1 MTQTHRPRALR
12 TLAAM
17 LLPTLLFTGTALAQ
31 DVASTKPVERIAA
44 VVNED
49 VILRSELDRAVANI
63 QAQYAGQA
71 NQLPPLDVLQRQVLE
86 RLVLL
91 RLQIARA
98 TDAGITATDEDLERA
113 VQGVAQQN
121 GMSVDQLRE
130 RLAQDGMSF
139 AEFRN
144 SLRDEIVTQKLRQS
158 FAQGRINVSE
168 GEVDAAMANASAT
181 ASQQFHLAHILV
193 GTPDGAS
200 PEQIATAQKKI
211 EGVKGLI
218 DRGEMTFAAAAVRY
232 SDSPNAL
239 ESGDLGWR
247 GLNEIPP
254 SFAAAIQQ
262 MSPGQVI
269 GPIRGPSGFQLLQLV
284 DTRTQ
289 AAGSGEKVTQFSA
302 RQILIKVDDKTSD
315 AAAKAKADTLAAR
328 LAGGADFTKL
338 AGEESDD
345 ATTRRRGGDLGW
357 FGADTY
363 GTAFGMQVAALAD
376 GQASAPFKTDA
387 GWVIVQRSGTRE
399 IDAGDQNM
407 RAQVRET
414 IGRRKL
420 EEEWNRF
427 LREMRGEAFVDVRD
441 EQGKSTLPELQETQ
455 KEKHKA
461 TPTREQQDASAS
473 GTFMQGS
480 NIP

>member
-31 DVASTKPVERIAA
+31 DVAPTQPVERIAA

-121 GMSVDQLRE
+121 SMSVDQLRE

-139 AEFRN
+139 PEFRN

-302 RQILIKVDDKTSD
+302 RQILVKVDDKTDD
-315 AAAKAKADTLAAR
+315 AAAKAKIDTLAAR
-328 LAGGADFTKL
+328 LAGGADFAKL
-338 AGEESDD
+338 AGEDSDD
-345 ATTRRRGGDLGW
+345 ATTRRRALLRQPQRTGRRRPRLAQPERDPAGVRRRHPADAERPDDRPEPRPQRLPAAAAGGDTHP
-357 FGADTY
+357 D
-363 GTAFGMQVAALAD
+363 
-376 GQASAPFKTDA
+376 
-387 GWVIVQRSGTRE
+387 
-399 IDAGDQNM
+399 
-407 RAQVRET
+407 
-414 IGRRKL
+414 RR
-420 EEEWNRF
+420 RC
-427 LREMRGEAFVDVRD
+427 R
-441 EQGKSTLPELQETQ
+441 
-455 KEKHKA
+455 
-461 TPTREQQDASAS
+461 
-473 GTFMQGS
+473 
-480 NIP
+480 